1 MSRQIVKFLKTHG
14 RYVKGDVAG
23 FAPETVAAWPKGVCV
38 PHDPN
43 AATVT
48 DSLKLDTSE
57 AQKLVEDARAEFAQ
71 KEADLAAREADLKA
85 REEAVAARE
94 AEPSTFDLLR
104 DEIEKLPGNE
114 PSTEDE
120 KVATGAPAKKSAGVP
135 PKQGAKA

>member
-1 MSRQIVKFLKTHG
+1 MAKTIVKFLKTHG

-38 PHDPN
+38 PYDPKGP
-43 AATVT
+43 TVIGT
-48 DSLKLDTSE
+48 VALDTSA

-71 KEADLAAREADLKA
+71 KEADFAAREADLKA

-94 AEPSTFDLLR
+94 AEPTTFDLLR
-104 DEIEKLPGNE
+104 EELEKLPANE
-114 PSTEDE
+114 TSAEIEAEAPE
-120 KVATGAPAKKSAGVP
+120 APAKKPAGAP